1 MEKLS
6 KGFIDEDLW
15 RQAFRET
22 REQRAAIARRDW
34 EEADLEG
41 LTADLSSHAPW
52 AKTMLAVGTEEQAAE
67 SRNPDEAGVEQEK
80 IQGYDLYQSMVALM
94 AVVNVVERL
103 KLERQGLR
111 HESDHRV
118 VKLVVRRNEQ
128 SSELEEGV
136 VIQFPR
142 AAALAL
148 PPPAGVSA

>member
-22 REQRAAIARRDW
+22 RERRAAIARRDW
-34 EEADLEG
+34 EGADLEG
-41 LTADLSSHAPW
+41 LSADLSSRAPW

-67 SRNPDEAGVEQEK
+67 SRDPDEAGVEQGEM
-80 IQGYDLYQSMVALM
+80 QGYDLLPSMVALM

-103 KLERQGLR
+103 KLERQGPG
-111 HESDHRV
+111 HESGHRV
-118 VKLVVRRNEQ
+118 VKLVARRDEQ
-128 SSELEEGV
+128 GPELQEGV

-148 PPPAGVSA
+148 PPPEGISA